1 MIRGRRPPHP
11 GARGPSAPAVA
22 LAIAVLTAPA
32 PAHAQVNA
40 PPVPGVPGGD
50 LFAPLTNLF
59 NQAALSLSGAFGLA
73 YATAAL
79 LVAGAFI
86 VADHRNGVRNAL
98 WVIIGSVVLFF
109 GGQIIRMIHG

>member
-1 MIRGRRPPHP
+1 MRRGAI
-11 GARGPSAPAVA
+11 GACVFVVA
-22 LAIAVLTAPA
+22 AAMRADAQTAPSS
-32 PAHAQVNA
+32 
-40 PPVPGVPGGD
+40 GD

-79 LVAGAFI
+79 LVAGAVI
-86 VADHRNGVRNAL
+86 VADHRNGIRNAL

-109 GGQIIRMIHG
+109 GAQIIRMIHG

>member
-1 MIRGRRPPHP
+1 MGLAA
-11 GARGPSAPAVA
+11 G
-22 LAIAVLTAPA
+22 AIAGMAAMVLGQTQPGTGAP
-32 PAHAQVNA
+32 V
-40 PPVPGVPGGD
+40 GD

-59 NQAALSLSGAFGLA
+59 TQAADSLSGVFGLA

-79 LVAGAFI
+79 LVAGALI

-98 WVIIGSVVLFF
+98 WVIIGSVILFF

>member
-1 MIRGRRPPHP
+1 MRGVPY
-11 GARGPSAPAVA
+11 GVAVA
-22 LAIAVLTAPA
+22 VILG
-32 PAHAQVNA
+32 HAMRADAQT
-40 PPVPGVPGGD
+40 PGSPSGD

-79 LVAGAFI
+79 LVAGAVI
-86 VADHRNGVRNAL
+86 IADHRNGIRNAL

>member
-1 MIRGRRPPHP
+1 MRAASR
-11 GARGPSAPAVA
+11 A
-22 LAIAVLTAPA
+22 LAALTVLTATSSA
-32 PAHAQVNA
+32 DAQT
-40 PPVPGVPGGD
+40 PGSGGD

-79 LVAGAFI
+79 LVAGAVI
-86 VADHRNGVRNAL
+86 IADHRNGIRNAL

>member
-1 MIRGRRPPHP
+1 MRV
-11 GARGPSAPAVA
+11 APYT
-22 LAIAVLTAPA
+22 LAAAAVLTATSS
-32 PAHAQVNA
+32 AHAQTPA
-40 PPVPGVPGGD
+40 PGGD

-79 LVAGAFI
+79 LVAGAVI
-86 VADHRNGVRNAL
+86 IADHRNGIRNAL

>member
-1 MIRGRRPPHP
+1 VP
-11 GARGPSAPAVA
+11 GAAARKRAA
-22 LAIAVLTAPA
+22 LATIGALAALVVLGVRVGGVG
-32 PAHAQVNA
+32 AQT
-40 PPVPGVPGGD
+40 PGTGATSGD

-59 NQAALSLSGAFGLA
+59 NEAALSLSGAFGLA

-79 LVAGAFI
+79 LVAGAVI

-98 WVIIGSVVLFF
+98 WVIIGSVILFF

>member
-1 MIRGRRPPHP
+1 MRRIPI
-11 GARGPSAPAVA
+11 GAVLAAVA
-22 LAIAVLTAPA
+22 GMATRAE
-32 PAHAQVNA
+32 AQTVGS
-40 PPVPGVPGGD
+40 PSGD

-79 LVAGAFI
+79 LVAGAVI
-86 VADHRNGVRNAL
+86 IADHRNGIRNAL

-109 GGQIIRMIHG
+109 GSQIIRMIHG

>member
-1 MIRGRRPPHP
+1 MKRTTAWILSALLVSILFIADPLMAQSLP
-11 GARGPSAPAVA
+11 GPQSGGPFP
-22 LAIAVLTAPA
+22 T
-32 PAHAQVNA
+32 
-40 PPVPGVPGGD
+40 GD

-59 NQAALSLSGAFGLA
+59 NAAALSLSGAFGLA

-79 LVAGAFI
+79 LVAGALI

-98 WVIIGSVVLFF
+98 WVMIGSVILFF

>member
-1 MIRGRRPPHP
+1 M
-11 GARGPSAPAVA
+11 
-22 LAIAVLTAPA
+22 PA
-32 PAHAQVNA
+32 PT
-40 PPVPGVPGGD
+40 GD

-79 LVAGAFI
+79 LVAGAVI
-86 VADHRNGVRNAL
+86 VADHRNGVRHAL

>member
-1 MIRGRRPPHP
+1 MRRLPFGLVPLVLA
-11 GARGPSAPAVA
+11 GFALPANA
-22 LAIAVLTAPA
+22 QTA
-32 PAHAQVNA
+32 
-40 PPVPGVPGGD
+40 PGGD

-79 LVAGAFI
+79 LVAGAVI
-86 VADHRNGVRNAL
+86 IADHRNGIRNAL

-109 GGQIIRMIHG
+109 GSQIIRMIHG

>member
-1 MIRGRRPPHP
+1 MSRREMRRAAAVLAASA
-11 GARGPSAPAVA
+11 GAAAGLAAYPSAAG
-22 LAIAVLTAPA
+22 
-32 PAHAQVNA
+32 AQTTS
-40 PPVPGVPGGD
+40 GGD

-59 NQAALSLSGAFGLA
+59 NEAASSLSGAFGLA

-79 LVAGAFI
+79 LVAGAVI

>member
-1 MIRGRRPPHP
+1 MWYVAIRGFLWSAAPVAAQLPLPPMGP
-11 GARGPSAPAVA
+11 G
-22 LAIAVLTAPA
+22 T
-32 PAHAQVNA
+32 
-40 PPVPGVPGGD
+40 GD

-59 NQAALSLSGAFGLA
+59 NQAALSLSGPFGLA

-79 LVAGAFI
+79 LVAGALI

-98 WVIIGSVVLFF
+98 WVIIGSVILFF

>member
-1 MIRGRRPPHP
+1 MNRLLPPAIVSGLVVIP
-11 GARGPSAPAVA
+11 ASTVVAQTPLPPPSTP
-22 LAIAVLTAPA
+22 T
-32 PAHAQVNA
+32 
-40 PPVPGVPGGD
+40 GD

-79 LVAGAFI
+79 LVAGAVI

-98 WVIIGSVVLFF
+98 WVIIGSVILFF

>member
-1 MIRGRRPPHP
+1 MGPTVGRIAGVGVSVLLSAGPVFGQTQP
-11 GARGPSAPAVA
+11 GTGAPV
-22 LAIAVLTAPA
+22 
-32 PAHAQVNA
+32 
-40 PPVPGVPGGD
+40 GD

-59 NQAALSLSGAFGLA
+59 TQAAESLSGVFGLA

-79 LVAGAFI
+79 LVAGALI

-98 WVIIGSVVLFF
+98 WVIIGSVILFF

>member
-1 MIRGRRPPHP
+1 MRR
-11 GARGPSAPAVA
+11 A
-22 LAIAVLTAPA
+22 LAWRAAAYLVAVLGGAIPASAQVPA
-32 PAHAQVNA
+32 P
-40 PPVPGVPGGD
+40 PPPGGD

-79 LVAGAFI
+79 LVAGAII